1 VIVERDCWRLREA
14 MELRRDSSEHAAQT
28 RMLELVQKMF
38 EVAPFHREC
47 VFACVRACVC
57 VCVLPNA
64 FSLCRVVGDHYDATQ
79 AQNAIISEALEREL
93 ANAIPTGH

>member
-57 VCVLPNA
+57 VCVAECVFVVPRCWR
-64 FSLCRVVGDHYDATQ
+64 SL
-79 AQNAIISEALEREL
+79 
-93 ANAIPTGH
+93 